1 MLDYSLLV
9 AVVAGIGLLLFLI
22 LYGKIQ
28 AFLALLIA
36 SIAVG
41 LMAGMPGLEIIKSI
55 QLGMGNTLGFIAIVV
70 GLGAMFGAILE
81 HSGGVQALAAAI
93 LGSLGEK
100 RASWALMATGF
111 LVAIPVF
118 FDVGF
123 VILVPV
129 AYALQ
134 RKSGKSLLL
143 YGIPLL
149 AGLAITHSFI
159 PPTPGPVAVA
169 DILGAD
175 LGWVILAGF
184 LAGIPAAI
192 ISGPLFGR
200 YIARRIVAIAPGFGD
215 APAAPLRLPSPGL
228 IGALVGLPLLL
239 ILLNTIFNSPLS
251 AGWPVPPL
259 LRESLSLLGHP
270 FMALILANLLAWYLL
285 GIRRGYSKKELL
297 DISGKSLAP
306 AGLIILITGAGGVF
320 KEILTATG
328 AGKMLAETMLEWG
341 LSALVFSFL
350 TAAAIRIM
358 QGSAT
363 VAMITAAGMT
373 AAFLEGT
380 PYSEFHKALLVISIA
395 SGATILSHVND
406 SGFWLVSKYF
416 GLDERQTLRSWTVM
430 TSLIALTGFAVVLLL
445 SIFTA

>member
-1 MLDYSLLV
+1 MLDYSLLL
-9 AVVAGIGLLLFLI
+9 AVLAGIGLLLFLI
-22 LYGKIQ
+22 LYVKIQ

-41 LMAGMPGLEIIKSI
+41 LMAGMPGLEIIRSV
-55 QLGMGNTLGFIAIVV
+55 QTGMGNTLGFIAIVV
-70 GLGAMFGAILE
+70 GLGAMFGAMLE

-123 VILVPV
+123 VILVPI

-134 RKSGKSLLL
+134 KKTGKSLLL

-149 AGLAITHSFI
+149 AGLAITHAFI

-175 LGWVILAGF
+175 LGWVIMVGALVG
-184 LAGIPAAI
+184 LPAAVV
-192 ISGPLFGR
+192 SGPLFGR
-200 YIARRIVAIAPGFGD
+200 YIARRIVAIAPGLPESGQ
-215 APAAPLRLPSPGL
+215 PPLRLPSAGL
-228 IGALVGLPLLL
+228 IGGLVGLPLLL
-239 ILLNTIFNSPLS
+239 ILLNTLLNSPLS
-251 AGWPVPPL
+251 TSWPFGSG
-259 LRESLSLLGHP
+259 LRNSMALLGHP

-285 GIRRGYSKKELL
+285 GVRKGYSRKALL
-297 DISGKSLAP
+297 DISARSLAP

-328 AGKMLAETMLEWG
+328 AGKMLAEVMTDWG
-341 LSALVFSFL
+341 LSALLFSFV

-358 QGSAT
+358 QGSST

-380 PYSEFHKALLVISIA
+380 AYSEFHKALLVISIA

-416 GLDERQTLRSWTVM
+416 GLSEQQTLRSWTVM
-430 TSLIALTGFAVVLLL
+430 TSLIALCGLGGVLLL
-445 SIFTA
+445 SLLFT